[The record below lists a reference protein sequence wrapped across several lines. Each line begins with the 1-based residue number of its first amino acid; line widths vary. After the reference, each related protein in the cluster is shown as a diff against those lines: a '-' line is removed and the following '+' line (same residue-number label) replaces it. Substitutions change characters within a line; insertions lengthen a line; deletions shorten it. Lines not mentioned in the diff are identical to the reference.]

1 MIKFYEFIQTI
12 PIDTKLTI
20 YYHTKDGD
28 TIYVRKMVSEL
39 RDEVL
44 PEYKTLFTT
53 NIKHI
58 DVDGFKELTL
68 VIE

>member
-20 YYHTKDGD
+20 YYYTKDD
-28 TIYVRKMVSEL
+28 YTICVRKMISEL
-39 RDEVL
+39 RDEIL
-44 PEYKTLFTT
+44 PEGKPLFTT

-68 VIE
+68 IIE

>member
-20 YYHTKDGD
+20 YYYTKYGD
-28 TIYVRKMVSEL
+28 TICVRKMVSEL

-44 PEYKTLFTT
+44 PECKPLFTT

-68 VIE
+68 IIE